1 MPHSCCSSL
10 RSFVTTYLSPFIA
23 VRIVVSPSELINWWW
38 HLEEPFFVQN
48 TLVFATCHL
57 YHRHHQSIMSQL
69 DGFGYIIVSLHS
81 AWFNAFFSIN
91 LHSLHH
97 CLSSLTKFSSV
108 FLFFFWC
115 LFGHQHFSQLL
126 FVMSPI
132 YMAFWCIL
140 FNKIAKKTILSG
152 IFSFILNLV
161 LSIDYFL
168 SRLFFFFHW
177 ST

>member
-1 MPHSCCSSL
+1 M
-10 RSFVTTYLSPFIA
+10 
-23 VRIVVSPSELINWWW
+23 
-38 HLEEPFFVQN
+38 QN

-108 FLFFFWC
+108 FLFF
-115 LFGHQHFSQLL
+115 L
-126 FVMSPI
+126 V
-132 YMAFWCIL
+132 
-140 FNKIAKKTILSG
+140 
-152 IFSFILNLV
+152 FIWTSTL
-161 LSIDYFL
+161 LSITVCYVSYLHGILMHTVQQNREENHLKWYFL
-168 SRLFFFFHW
+168 IYLKFGVIHRLFFIPSFLLFSLIHLRILVLA
-177 ST
+177 TL